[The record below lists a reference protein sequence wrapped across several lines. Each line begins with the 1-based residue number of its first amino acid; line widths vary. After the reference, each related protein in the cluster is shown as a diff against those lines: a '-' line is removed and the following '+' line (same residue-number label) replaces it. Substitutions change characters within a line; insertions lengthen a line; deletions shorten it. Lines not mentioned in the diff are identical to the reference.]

1 MNTKKLIFLLS
12 LITFSCI
19 ETGQN
24 RPPDDLIPPQKM
36 SQILADI
43 ILMKNIK
50 RNNSFIKDKK
60 GLLVPK
66 YLYDKY
72 GIDSLELASS
82 QSYYAKNPK
91 KYLPIFK
98 LVQTQLKKL
107 NDSIQET
114 MRMEE
119 K

>member
-1 MNTKKLIFLLS
+1 MNTRKLFFLMS
-12 LITFSCI
+12 LVTFSCT
-19 ETGQN
+19 ESVQN
-24 RPPDDLIPPQKM
+24 RPPNDLIPPQKM

-60 GLLVPK
+60 RLLVPQ

-72 GIDSLELASS
+72 GIDSSQLASS

-91 KYLPIFK
+91 KYLPVFK

-107 NDSIQET
+107 NDSIQE
-114 MRMEE
+114 RMFKEE
-119 K
+119 

>member
-1 MNTKKLIFLLS
+1 MNIRKLFFLMS
-12 LITFSCI
+12 LFTFSCT
-19 ETGQN
+19 ESVQN
-24 RPPDDLIPPQKM
+24 RPPDDLIPPKQM

-60 GLLVPK
+60 QLLVPQ

-72 GIDSLELASS
+72 GIDSSQLASS

-91 KYLPIFK
+91 KYLPVFK

-107 NDSIQET
+107 NDSIQE
-114 MRMEE
+114 RIRKEE
-119 K
+119 

>member
-1 MNTKKLIFLLS
+1 MKTKKIIFLLW
-12 LITFSCI
+12 LITFSCS

-24 RPPDDLIPPQKM
+24 RPPDDLISPQQM

-50 RNNSFIKDKK
+50 RNNSFNKDKK
-60 GLLVPK
+60 QLLVPK

-72 GIDSLELASS
+72 GIDSLQLASS

-91 KYLPIFK
+91 KYLPVFK
-98 LVQTQLKKL
+98 LVQSQLKKL
-107 NDSIQET
+107 NDSIQEI
-114 MRMEE
+114 MRIE
-119 K
+119 

>member
-1 MNTKKLIFLLS
+1 MNTRKLFFLMS
-12 LITFSCI
+12 LFTFSCT
-19 ETGQN
+19 ELVQN
-24 RPPDDLIPPQKM
+24 RPPDDLIPPQQM

-60 GLLVPK
+60 RLLVPQ

-72 GIDSLELASS
+72 GIDSSQLASS
-82 QSYYAKNPK
+82 QTYYAKNPK
-91 KYLPIFK
+91 KYLPVFK
-98 LVQTQLKKL
+98 LVQTKLKKL
-107 NDSIQET
+107 NDSNQE
-114 MRMEE
+114 RIRKE

>member
-1 MNTKKLIFLLS
+1 MNTRKLFFLMS
-12 LITFSCI
+12 LVTFSCT
-19 ETGQN
+19 ESVQN
-24 RPPDDLIPPQKM
+24 RPPDDLIPPQQM
-36 SQILADI
+36 SQILSDI

-60 GLLVPK
+60 QLLVPQ

-72 GIDSLELASS
+72 GIDSSQLAYS

-91 KYLPIFK
+91 KYLPVFK

-107 NDSIQET
+107 NDSIQE
-114 MRMEE
+114 RIRKEE
-119 K
+119 